1 MAPVFSGEWRL
12 RRHSRRAVNH
22 PVRSV
27 DDPLAVLMLDA
38 LDVPETRK
46 DAGRYVKQA
55 ARAVLDQ
62 RPAAARLAHDPIPQ
76 HFSDDF
82 GSLAAGAAL
91 GMVPVVSGEAADAA
105 ATSVFSRAARTLR
118 RCGRAL
124 PHVRLR
130 SLQMIETLAE
140 LGQLGTRPARRR
152 IKIGFQ
158 RRDLG

>member
-38 LDVPETRK
+38 LDVPETRE
-46 DAGRYVKQA
+46 GRRSLRQTG
-55 ARAVLDQ
+55 RQ
-62 RPAAARLAHDPIPQ
+62 SGSRPAPGRRAPRARSNPE
-76 HFSDDF
+76 HFF
-82 GSLAAGAAL
+82 RT
-91 GMVPVVSGEAADAA
+91 
-105 ATSVFSRAARTLR
+105 TSVHSPPYGARDGAGGLRRGGGCGRHFGFFSSRSNSR